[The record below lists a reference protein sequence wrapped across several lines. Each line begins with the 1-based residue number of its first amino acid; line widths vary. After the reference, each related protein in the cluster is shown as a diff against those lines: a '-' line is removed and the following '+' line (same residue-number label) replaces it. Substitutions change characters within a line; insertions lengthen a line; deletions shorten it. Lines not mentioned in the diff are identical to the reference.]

1 MIVKFLSFSIVV
13 IILGAASYVFVS
25 SNLVERKGQ
34 VVITDEDIANPA
46 KDPVFAAQNIM
57 APDAEDR
64 TVDVGGPSSSAGSRT
79 LGDLSVVTTTFDGY
93 GNRTETRVFKGDQRL
108 RMVMVKTGAGDSGVV
123 YVYGKNGGVK
133 VLRGY
138 SGTEVMSM
146 TADQL
151 ATKAEIFETAL
162 DKERQKPK
170 LARRDQD
177 RLQPLDS
184 SEIEI
189 NSPGPD
195 VQEGTDL
202 STKPES
208 GTSTDG

>member
-1 MIVKFLSFSIVV
+1 
-13 IILGAASYVFVS
+13 
-25 SNLVERKGQ
+25 
-34 VVITDEDIANPA
+34 
-46 KDPVFAAQNIM
+46 
-57 APDAEDR
+57 
-64 TVDVGGPSSSAGSRT
+64 
-79 LGDLSVVTTTFDGY
+79 
-93 GNRTETRVFKGDQRL
+93 
-108 RMVMVKTGAGDSGVV
+108 
-123 YVYGKNGGVK
+123 
-133 VLRGY
+133 
-138 SGTEVMSM
+138 MSM

-202 STKPES
+202 RTKQES